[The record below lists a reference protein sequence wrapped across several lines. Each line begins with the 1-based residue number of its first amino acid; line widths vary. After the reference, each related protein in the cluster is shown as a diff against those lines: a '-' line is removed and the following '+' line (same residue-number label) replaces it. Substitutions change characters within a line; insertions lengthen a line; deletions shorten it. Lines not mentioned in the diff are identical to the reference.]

1 MKGGL
6 VSMLYGAAAAEELG
20 LLDDRKIVFHFVCAR
35 RPGAQPAPGIC
46 VRPT

>member
-20 LLDDRKIVFHFVCAR
+20 LLDDRKIVFTSSATR
-35 RPGAQPAPGIC
+35 RPSTAGSGHLRA
-46 VRPT
+46 RPT